1 MGSGISTWNRC
12 YFLTAVFGLRLRSVL
27 VAAAGPLSRGL
38 EFPAVTEEVSKKE
51 WLHSRPESVI
61 EYTV

>member
-27 VAAAGPLSRGL
+27 VAAAGPLSCGL
-38 EFPAVTEEVSKKE
+38 EFPAVTEE
-51 WLHSRPESVI
+51 
-61 EYTV
+61 YQ